1 ACASKTIRSI
11 LSSVMLN
18 PSIPVSHAALSTI
31 ARSMRNRE
39 SRFEYTARM
48 HRVLQHIDDHLDEQ
62 LELDTLAAVANF
74 SQFHFHRLFTA
85 WMGETLGDY
94 TRRRRLEVAAQ
105 RLVAQPPLPV
115 LHVAMSI
122 GFGSTEAFARAFKAR
137 FGSAPTVWQAAQVR
151 NRAHLKSKFEQGA
164 APKIGRAHV

>member
-1 ACASKTIRSI
+1 MAACASKKIRTI

-31 ARSMRNRE
+31 ARSMRNPE

-105 RLVAQPPLPV
+105 RLVAQPRLPV

-122 GFGSTEAFARAFKAR
+122 GLVRPKRSLARSR
-137 FGSAPTVWQAAQVR
+137 R
-151 NRAHLKSKFEQGA
+151 D
-164 APKIGRAHV
+164 